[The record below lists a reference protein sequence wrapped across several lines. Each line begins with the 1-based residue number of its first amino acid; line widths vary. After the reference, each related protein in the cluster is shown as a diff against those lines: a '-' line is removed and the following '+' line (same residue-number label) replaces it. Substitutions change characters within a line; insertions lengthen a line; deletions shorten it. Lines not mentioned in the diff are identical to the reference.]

1 MDSGRRYDD
10 YTSGKLNLKK
20 IVAIIIAIV
29 VIVMIVFIIK
39 NLLTKGDETGRIV
52 SSSYYTSFKDNKWGV
67 IDSNRKF
74 SYRSIISRVN
84 NNT

>member
-1 MDSGRRYDD
+1 MDEGRRYDD
-10 YTSGKLNLKK
+10 DNKGKLNLKK
-20 IVAIIIAIV
+20 IVAIIIAIA

-39 NLLTKGDETGRIV
+39 NLLTKGEEIGRIASV
-52 SSSYYTSFKDNKWGV
+52 SYYTSFKDNKWGV